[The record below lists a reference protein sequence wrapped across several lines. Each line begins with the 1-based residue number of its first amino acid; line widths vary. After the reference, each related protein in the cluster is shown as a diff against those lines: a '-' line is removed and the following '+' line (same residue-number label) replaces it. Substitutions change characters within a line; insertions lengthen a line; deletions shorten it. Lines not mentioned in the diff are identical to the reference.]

1 MMLVSVVIPVYNVE
15 SYLRCCVDSVISQTY
30 QNIEVILVDD
40 GSPDN
45 SGKICDEY
53 ASKDKRISAIHKV
66 NGGLSDARNV
76 GLAMAKG
83 DYVMFVDSDDFWR
96 DSTCMERLVAKLE
109 SFDCPDFM
117 GFNICYYYPSSDR
130 YVPWVAYGNSI
141 VNETDKEKII
151 CELVKSGT
159 FPMSA
164 CCKLLRRKFLIDNS
178 ILFIEGIYS
187 EDIPWFVE
195 LLEKAESVRFV
206 NDYVYCYTKEVSSSI
221 TRTMN
226 PKKFSDALDNI
237 NRVLDVVRRASFGE
251 EVRHALLSFCAYN
264 FCILMGAFRL
274 LDPVVAKE
282 KESELRKY
290 GWLMA
295 YTMNPKVR
303 KVRWLYRF
311 MGFDLTSYA
320 CYRYIRRIL

>member
-1 MMLVSVVIPVYNVE
+1 
-15 SYLRCCVDSVISQTY
+15 
-30 QNIEVILVDD
+30 
-40 GSPDN
+40 
-45 SGKICDEY
+45 
-53 ASKDKRISAIHKV
+53 
-66 NGGLSDARNV
+66 
-76 GLAMAKG
+76 
-83 DYVMFVDSDDFWR
+83 
-96 DSTCMERLVAKLE
+96 
-109 SFDCPDFM
+109 
-117 GFNICYYYPSSDR
+117 
-130 YVPWVAYGNSI
+130 
-141 VNETDKEKII
+141 
-151 CELVKSGT
+151 
-159 FPMSA
+159 MSA

-206 NDYVYCYTKEVSSSI
+206 NDYVYCYRKEVSSSI